1 MNRRIR
7 KKRQKALVEAIAVHL
22 NDPAVRAGNRRG
34 FRATPEEMG
43 RAAVEAARQRRP
55 PGMLLRHRIRLPV
68 HVAGPDDL
76 VPILEARAAYAQDP
90 ETADALRTAAVV
102 LRTRALAVAI
112 ATLRRVATDPARTDE
127 WRGQAAGCL
136 EAARRVAGV
145 DAASDADAS
154 T

>member
-7 KKRQKALVEAIAVHL
+7 KKRAKALVEPWAARM
-22 NDPAVRAGNRRG
+22 NDPAARAATRRG

-43 RAAVEAARQRRP
+43 CAAVEVAGQGQR
-55 PGMLLRHRIRLPV
+55 PGVLHRHRIRLPI

-76 VPILEARAAYAQDP
+76 VPILEERAAYAQDP
-90 ETADALRTAAVV
+90 ETADALRTAAAT
-102 LRTRALAVAI
+102 LRTRALPDAI
-112 ATLRRVATDPARTDE
+112 ATLEHMASDPSRTDE

-136 EAARRVAGV
+136 EAAWRTARE
-145 DAASDADAS
+145 